1 MPLKKIPLPPG
12 FDKNDTAS
20 QAEGRWIDGD
30 NVRFQYGSP
39 EKIGGWSQIGFNIL
53 VGAARDIHSWFDLTG
68 RRYVVIGTNKVLYV
82 LFGEELY
89 DITPLKAAL
98 TGCTYTSTTGSTTV
112 TINKTS
118 HNFEVGDLLLF
129 SSVTTPGPTTTS
141 FTTADFETNTFQV
154 ISVPNANT
162 FTVTMPVAE
171 AGTGVTAGGTITT
184 DPYETV
190 GPIGSTFGYGYGT
203 GYYGGTIPT
212 SVITSLN
219 GAISNTTTT
228 ITVVSTTGFPTPPPN
243 GRIDIGTELISYTGK
258 TSTTFTGCTRG
269 IDGSTAASHLNA
281 ATVTNATD
289 WTDWGEQSNT
299 NAVTLDAGSWSLDN
313 FGELLIATIKNGKTF
328 SWDPNAGANV
338 TTRAT
343 VISGN
348 PTATV
353 LTKVSDRDRHLIH
366 FGTETAIGD
375 IASQDPMFIRFSDQE
390 DIEDYVPT
398 STNTAGTFRL
408 DNGSKIVAAV
418 KGKDYMLV
426 LTDEAAYTM
435 QFVGPPFTFS
445 IRQVGSNCGCIGQH
459 AAVFVDGAVYWMGDS
474 GNFFVFDGTVKTLP
488 STVED
493 FVFTTT
499 GDALGLN
506 FTNGELVFAGHN
518 SLFTEISWFYP
529 QASATQIN
537 RVVTYNYELKS
548 WVTGSLSRTTYEDS
562 HVLENPTA
570 TQYIDTLVPNIP
582 TINGV
587 TASGSYVFEH
597 EVGVNEVIY
606 TTSTL
611 TTNIAISAFVKSG
624 DFDLDIDGDGEYFI
638 KIKRFIPDFK
648 YLDGNTKVTLFFKAY
663 PADTTSAQG
672 ETTVGPFTVTSTTDK
687 IDTRARGRLAA
698 IKIENDA
705 LDDNWRYG
713 IFRVDIQ
720 PDGRGGSAPQT

>member
-39 EKIGGWSQIGFNIL
+39 EKIGGWRQIGPNIL
-53 VGAARDIHSWFDLTG
+53 VGAGRDIHSFFDLTG
-68 RRYVVIGTNKVLYV
+68 RRYLAIGTNKVLYI
-82 LFGEELY
+82 LFDNVFY

-98 TGCTYTSTTGSTTV
+98 TGCTYTSTTGSFTV
-112 TINKTS
+112 TINKNS
-118 HNFEVGDLLLF
+118 HNFEVGDLLTF

-141 FTTADFETNTFQV
+141 FTDADFETNAFEVKT
-154 ISVPNANT
+154 VPTVNT

-184 DPYETV
+184 NPYETV
-190 GPIGSTFGYGYGT
+190 GPLASTFGYGWGAGT
-203 GYYGGTIPT
+203 WNLSTWGTPRT
-212 SVITSLN
+212 
-219 GAISNTTTT
+219 ASNT
-228 ITVVSTTGFPTPPPN
+228 I
-243 GRIDIGTELISYTGK
+243 I
-258 TSTTFTGCTRG
+258 
-269 IDGSTAASHLNA
+269 
-281 ATVTNATD
+281 
-289 WTDWGEQSNT
+289 
-299 NAVTLDAGSWSLDN
+299 DAGSWSLDN
-313 FGELLIATIKNGKTF
+313 FGELLIATIKDGKTF
-328 SWDPNAGANV
+328 EWDPAAGAGV
-338 TTRAT
+338 TSRAT
-343 VISGN
+343 VIAGN

-353 LTKVSDRDRHLIH
+353 LTRVSDRDRHLIH
-366 FGTETAIGD
+366 FGTETTIGS
-375 IASQDPMFIRFSDQE
+375 ASTQDPMFIRFSDQE
-390 DIEDYVPT
+390 DIEVYEPT

-435 QFVGPPFTFS
+435 QFVGTPYTFS

-488 STVED
+488 SSVED
-493 FVFTTT
+493 FVFTTQ
-499 GDALGLN
+499 GESLGLN

-518 SLFTEISWFYP
+518 SLYTEISWFYP
-529 QASATQIN
+529 QANIAQNN
-537 RVVTYNYELKS
+537 RVVTYNYESQS

-570 TQYIDTLVPNIP
+570 SRYIDTLTPSTPIV
-582 TINGV
+582 NGV
-587 TASGSYVFEH
+587 SNGGSYVFAH
-597 EVGVNEVIY
+597 EIGVNEVINL
-606 TTSTL
+606 TSVT

-638 KIKRFIPDFK
+638 KIRRFIPDFK

-663 PADTTSAQG
+663 PADTTSALG

>member
-39 EKIGGWSQIGFNIL
+39 EKIGGWRQISPNIL
-53 VGAARDIHSWFDLTG
+53 VGAGRDIHSFFDLTG
-68 RRYVVIGTNKVLYV
+68 RRYLAIGTNKVLYI
-82 LFGEELY
+82 LFDNVFY

-98 TGCTYTSTTGSTTV
+98 TSCTYTSTTGSTTV
-112 TINKTS
+112 TINKNS
-118 HNFEVGDLLLF
+118 HNFEVGDLLKF

-141 FTTADFETNTFQV
+141 FTSADFTTNVFEVKT
-154 ISVPNANT
+154 VPTVNS
-162 FTVTMPVAE
+162 FTVTMAVAE
-171 AGTGVTAGGTITT
+171 TGTGVTAGGTITT
-184 DPYETV
+184 NPYETI
-190 GPIGSTFGYGYGT
+190 GPLASTFGYGWGAGT
-203 GYYGGTIPT
+203 WNLSTWGTPRT
-212 SVITSLN
+212 
-219 GAISNTTTT
+219 ASNT
-228 ITVVSTTGFPTPPPN
+228 I
-243 GRIDIGTELISYTGK
+243 I
-258 TSTTFTGCTRG
+258 
-269 IDGSTAASHLNA
+269 
-281 ATVTNATD
+281 
-289 WTDWGEQSNT
+289 
-299 NAVTLDAGSWSLDN
+299 DAGSWSLDN
-313 FGELLIATIKNGKTF
+313 FGELLIATIKDGKTF
-328 SWDPNAGANV
+328 KWDPNAGAGVN
-338 TTRAT
+338 TRAT
-343 VISGN
+343 IIAGN

-353 LTKVSDRDRHLIH
+353 LTRVSDRDRHLIH
-366 FGTETAIGD
+366 FGTETAIGST
-375 IASQDPMFIRFSDQE
+375 ASLDPMFIRFSDQE
-390 DIEDYVPT
+390 DIEVYEPT

-418 KGKDYMLV
+418 KGKDYILV

-488 STVED
+488 SSVEN

-499 GDALGLN
+499 GDNLGLN
-506 FTNGELVFAGHN
+506 FTNGELIFAGHN

-529 QASATQIN
+529 QANVAQNN

-570 TQYIDTLVPNIP
+570 SQYIDTLTPTVP

-587 TASGSYVFEH
+587 TNSGSYVFEH
-597 EVGVNEVIY
+597 EVGVNEVINL
-606 TTSTL
+606 TSVS

-638 KIKRFIPDFK
+638 KIRRFIPDFK

-663 PADTTSAQG
+663 PADTTSALG